1 MRVASARSVHVSRTR
16 AWPFQAGTQVRRSRR
31 PPSVHWG
38 HDKSLSLGDRDRN
51 RVSLQPDRAQP
62 DREQPDREQP
72 DREQPDR
79 VQPDRAQPDRA
90 QPDRAQPDRAQPDRE
105 QPDRGNRLIGVRGI
119 SVPGFRL
126 ALADATRDRDLR

>member
-62 DREQPDREQP
+62 DREQPDR
-72 DREQPDR
+72 
-79 VQPDRAQPDRA
+79 
-90 QPDRAQPDRAQPDRE
+90 
-105 QPDRGNRLIGVRGI
+105 GNRLIGVRGI

-126 ALADATRDRDLR
+126 ALADAIRDRDLRRVHPWGEGLLACELTIGSIALCPTSFGGD